1 MNTCIAANKIDVRIG
16 RVDATTPDREVKIPT
31 QDASPEEV
39 RNFFN
44 QLGVKDPKD
53 YGGPLAKKPPFYER
67 VSFLFWTA
75 AQPDPAAAEAKL
87 GEDPNFKPF
96 KEKYDKSRK
105 QTFRL
110 DYEVDFND
118 YLKRL
123 TDMATFDKSKY
134 LYPLKYMAPDQ
145 Y

>member
-1 MNTCIAANKIDVRIG
+1 MKLG
-16 RVDATTPDREVKIPT
+16 RVDATQPDHQVDIPT
-31 QDASPEEV
+31 QGATPEEV
-39 RNFFN
+39 RAFFN
-44 QLGVKDPKD
+44 KLGVKDAND
-53 YGGPLAKKPPFYER
+53 YGGPFSKKPPFYER

-87 GEDPNFKPF
+87 AEDPVFRQY
-96 KEKYDKSRK
+96 KEKYDRSRA

-110 DYEVDFND
+110 DYEIDFSD

-123 TDMATFDKSKY
+123 TDMATFEKGKY

-145 Y
+145 L